1 VTTGIP
7 RPGGRS
13 ARVRAAALDATLAEL
28 VAHGYARLSV
38 DAVAARSGVGRATL
52 YRRWGG
58 REGLV
63 LDAVESFAAQRAD
76 VPNTGNF
83 DRDLRL
89 WTRTILRMLTD
100 RDSAALVRAVFGV
113 PDSPAVVQLRHRFWR
128 TRLELVRPVVERA
141 EQRGDVPAGTD
152 AAEVIRHAGAPLY
165 YRLLVLAE
173 PLTVEAA
180 DLAAAVT
187 ATAARAGVFTRPRPG
202 RPG

>member
-1 VTTGIP
+1 VTGVAAARP
-7 RPGGRS
+7 RPGGRT
-13 ARVRAAALDATLAEL
+13 ARVRAAALDATVAEL
-28 VAHGYARLSV
+28 VEHGYAGLTV

-63 LDAVESFAAQRAD
+63 LDAVESFAAQHAD
-76 VPNTGNF
+76 VPDTGEF
-83 DRDLRL
+83 DRDLRM

-100 RDSAALVRAVFGV
+100 RDSVALVRAVFGA
-113 PDSPAVVQLRHRFWR
+113 PDSPAVVRLRHGFWR
-128 TRLELVRPVVERA
+128 TRLALARPLAERA
-141 EQRGDVPAGTD
+141 EQRGDVPPGTD
-152 AAEVIRHAGAPLY
+152 AEEVIRHAGAPLY

-187 ATAARAGVFTRPRPG
+187 VAAARAGVFALPRP
-202 RPG
+202 